1 MSAKAA
7 APTVSKVTT
16 KAKATPKGLVLSTA
30 QWKAYNAAYNAAAS
44 AARTR
49 IAFQAA
55 SNRFRAYRLAAAYAS
70 MKTAA
75 ASRGAAQAAAIAAHA
90 ARMSWVQSRLGHQN
104 AALQA
109 RIENQMYTHANIAGR
124 LQYVQAGE
132 RAYAHLAVMRTVDVA
147 QANSYESGV
156 FAAINKTAKKA
167 SKSTLNTGKK
177 TQVSRAQSAA
187 IAKAGNTAGLAA
199 AAKVRTAA
207 RGAAGRH
214 RARTRPEWLGNETE
228 ARCVVFA
235 VANHLMCARG
245 VKAGDRDIDDL
256 AEMIGP
262 EPTIEYALWRTWMA
276 AWPAGAGVRLAG
288 YRRVPDDMVRRVL
301 PLRHLVVGYE
311 TVFGD
316 HAALSRPDGRV
327 VSWGATELLR
337 ANVEEAWELTW
348 ES

>member
-1 MSAKAA
+1 MAAKAP
-7 APTVSKVTT
+7 APTVFKVTT

-44 AARTR
+44 AARTK

-55 SNRFRAYRLAAAYAS
+55 SNRFRAYRLASAYAS

-147 QANSYESGV
+147 QANSHESGV

-177 TQVSRAQSAA
+177 TQISRAQSAA

-207 RGAAGRH
+207 RRGSFIGVR
-214 RARTRPEWLGNETE
+214 RPGQWLGNETE

-235 VANHLMCARG
+235 IANHLLCARG
-245 VKAGDRDIDDL
+245 VKASDRDIDEL

-262 EPTIEYALWRTWMA
+262 EPTIEEALWRTWMA
-276 AWPAGAGVRLAG
+276 AWPRDRNVRLAH
-288 YRRVPDDMVRRVL
+288 YTQAVDPFAFTHL
-301 PLRHLVVGYE
+301 PLVVGYE
-311 TVFGD
+311 TAFGD
-316 HAALSRPDGRV
+316 HAALSRPDGRI
-327 VSWGATELLR
+327 VSWGSIMKLKYP
-337 ANVEEAWELTW
+337 VEEAWELTW